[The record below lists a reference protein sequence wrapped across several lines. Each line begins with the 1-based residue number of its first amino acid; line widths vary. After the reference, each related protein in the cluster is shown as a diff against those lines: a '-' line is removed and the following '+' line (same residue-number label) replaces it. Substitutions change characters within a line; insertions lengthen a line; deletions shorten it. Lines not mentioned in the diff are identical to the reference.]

1 MRTLSQHELAEI
13 SGGFCQPHN
22 VDVAMTADRLRRQYD
37 RGEGPLAEFAPIAMA
52 LEGPGQ
58 LIDGIENPLL
68 RWTLKSAI
76 VAIGVAVAIAVF
88 VVEENDDWIECF

>member
-1 MRTLSQHELAEI
+1 MAA
-13 SGGFCQPHN
+13 G
-22 VDVAMTADRLRRQYD
+22 RLRRQYD
-37 RGEGPLAEFAPIAMA
+37 HGEGPLAEFAPIAMD

-76 VAIGVAVAIAVF
+76 VAIGVAVAIALF
-88 VVEENDDWIECF
+88 VVDENDDWTECF